1 MTDWRVRPD
10 RDRAADESDVE
21 AVLDT
26 LRSGWLTMGPRTQ
39 ELEAR
44 LRGVRRHGAR
54 GRGFERE
61 RGPPPCLRRA
71 GVGPGD
77 EVIAPGLSFVAD
89 AHAGRLA
96 GGSTVLVDCASLS
109 EPLID
114 PAEVERRITER
125 TKAVI
130 AVHMFGY
137 PADVDAL
144 LAICDDADIALIE
157 DCAEADGGRLR
168 DGAMAGTAG
177 ICGCF
182 SFFSKTQ
189 LGVGEGGIIVTD
201 DEEFAGRV
209 RALRSHAMTS
219 VTWDRH
225 RGHAETYDVTD
236 LGFNYRIDEPRAALA
251 QSRLEP
257 SRRRAGGA
265 APRRRAA
272 TASGSRRST
281 GSRCR
286 SRTSGSSSPGT
297 SHSRCWSPTARP
309 ATRCA
314 RRCTPRGVQT
324 TFYPAL
330 TQLSAYEPA
339 AGEEGFPS
347 PRSSQIG
354 IWRCRCRLASTRR
367 RSTPSIA
374 ELEGAL
380 GKLR

>member
-1 MTDWRVRPD
+1 VTDWRVGLTEISLAEPD
-10 RDRAADESDVE
+10 IE
-21 AVLDT
+21 AVLEA

-39 ELEAR
+39 ELETAFAAYTGSEHAVAVSSASAA
-44 LRGVRRHGAR
+44 LHLACVA
-54 GRGFERE
+54 
-61 RGPPPCLRRA
+61 A

-77 EVIAPGLSFVAD
+77 EVIAPALSFVAD

-96 GGSTVLVDCASLS
+96 GGSSVLADCVSLA

-114 PAEVERRITER
+114 PADVERRLTER

-137 PADVDAL
+137 PADVEAL
-144 LAICDDADIALIE
+144 AAICEERGIALIE

-168 DGAMAGTAG
+168 DGSPAGSFG

-189 LGVGEGGIIVTD
+189 LGVGEGGIVTTD
-201 DEEFAGRV
+201 DEEFAGRL

-251 QSRLEP
+251 HARLERLDIALEEL
-257 SRRRAGGA
+257 RRVARSYRARLAGSEELLVPFPDEWVELSGHFA
-265 APRRRAA
+265 FPVLVGDGEVRDAVRAA
-272 TASGSRRST
+272 M
-281 GSRCR
+281 
-286 SRTSGSSSPGT
+286 
-297 SHSRCWSPTARP
+297 HEAR
-309 ATRCA
+309 
-314 RRCTPRGVQT
+314 VQT
-324 TFYPAL
+324 TFYPSL
-330 TQLSAYEPA
+330 TQLSAYEPRNGD
-339 AGEEGFPS
+339 AGHPIAEEFAGRHLALPLSPS
-347 PRSSQIG
+347 LDDPKIDVVM
-354 IWRCRCRLASTRR
+354 
-367 RSTPSIA
+367 A